1 MSNVFKG
8 CLREK
13 PLEGISHVKGISQA
27 KQSKSH
33 GLREV
38 KGLTI
43 VEPLRGSER
52 RKNKQFNQM

>member
-1 MSNVFKG
+1 MFKG
-8 CLREK
+8 CLRGK

-33 GLREV
+33 GPVRDL
-38 KGLTI
+38 KGSTF

-52 RKNKQFNQM
+52 RKSK